1 MVSALQSAASRRDSE
16 AAKRIE
22 EKNDLKADRFVGP
35 VYDGTSHWAAFQV
48 NTFRHAELYTSY
60 SGIGDQAFKHGIHGV
75 CTALAMV
82 IPQWGPAKQPPLIKP
97 KCPQQRNN
105 KDCGLYAVAAMWYV
119 AAGHNFD
126 ADSLAQ
132 QWTRDGI
139 LTAFGEEVVV

>member
-1 MVSALQSAASRRDSE
+1 MFQRDIASIRNGDKLTAGAVDTCISLLRLTCNDMLICQVLDTPMVSALQSAASRRDSE

-97 KCPQQRNN
+97 KCP
-105 KDCGLYAVAAMWYV
+105 
-119 AAGHNFD
+119 
-126 ADSLAQ
+126 
-132 QWTRDGI
+132 
-139 LTAFGEEVVV
+139 